1 MLHWEES
8 GQQLRSLLGGSETL
22 PVSPPTVL
30 GGRDPPSMT
39 TCHVHGAV
47 LAAHHKIVDV
57 SVRER
62 HGGDSDSF
70 GLLEHQLHT
79 VLWKEEESSVNN
91 KLPGQALGLDTLCQ
105 TQPIKVT

>member
-1 MLHWEES
+1 
-8 GQQLRSLLGGSETL
+8 
-22 PVSPPTVL
+22 
-30 GGRDPPSMT
+30 MT
-39 TCHVHGAV
+39 ARHVDGAV

-62 HGGDSDSF
+62 HGGDGYSF

-79 VLWKEEESSVNN
+79 VLWRERWGGGGGEEEERPLNN
-91 KLPGQALGLDTLCQ
+91 KAPGQALCLATLCQ